1 VQKSKIRLALH
12 VMKVTGNIRK
22 MSSEYGDP
30 VQYQWVV
37 ADVLD
42 SMEPIDLNP
51 LIGKEIKLSFNQE
64 IHCVATGK
72 KIKKTFGEGL
82 SYDAWLTSPM
92 ASPSIIRPELSR
104 IHEGIA
110 LRDFEWEQRNH
121 NQPHFVY
128 LTRTSDIKV
137 GVTRSTNIP
146 YRWIDQGASE
156 GIILAQTPYR
166 QLAGLIEVALK
177 EHFPDKTHW
186 QNMLKNVFINTK
198 NMVAAKEEALD
209 LMPEEFQ
216 DFIFD
221 DDQITTLTY
230 PVLRFPVKIR
240 SIKLDKEPEIHS
252 VLTGIKGQ
260 YLLFENGAVM
270 NVRSHTGYRVTLEA

>member
-1 VQKSKIRLALH
+1 MNAQNSNIRLALH
-12 VMKVTGNIRK
+12 VMKVTGNVRK

-37 ADVLD
+37 ADVLE

-51 LIGKEIKLSFNQE
+51 LIGNEIKLSFNQE

-128 LTRTSDIKV
+128 LTRTS
-137 GVTRSTNIP
+137 NIP
-146 YRWIDQGASE
+146 YRWIDQGATE

-166 QLAGLIEVALK
+166 QLAGLIEVNLK
-177 EHFPDKTHW
+177 DHFPDKTHW
-186 QNMLKNVFINTK
+186 QNMLKNVFMNTK
-198 NMVAAKEEALD
+198 NMVEAKEEALNW
-209 LMPEEFQ
+209 LPEEFQ

-221 DDQITTLTY
+221 DDKITTLQY
-230 PVLRFPVKIR
+230 PVLRYPVKIR
-240 SIKLDKEPEIHS
+240 SIKLDKEPEIQS

-270 NVRSHTGYRVTLEA
+270 NVRSHAGYRVTLET